1 MTHVD
6 PRRSSRIPPT
16 ADAHLKAMIETM
28 VREGFSEQEIIK
40 AVKRATRS

>member
-1 MTHVD
+1 MRHVD
-6 PRRSSRIPPT
+6 LRRSSRIPPT

-40 AVKRATRS
+40 AVRRAIRS